1 MRMRPKG
8 TDQTKTMNH
17 SIDID
22 VETDLREGS
31 WRIPSRRLVDIMSSR
46 RRTGYLVD
54 IDSTSGRDDVYWGV
68 Y

>member
-17 SIDID
+17 SMDID

-31 WRIPSRRLVDIMSSR
+31 WRIPSRRLLDIMSSR

-54 IDSTSGRDDVYWGV
+54 ID
-68 Y
+68 